1 MIGYPWEAS
10 PIELQVNASENLPAD
25 VSQNWCSGVRE
36 NIREQEYHISLQK
49 DGEGYQA
56 PNRAQNLR
64 TWFTSKGIK
73 VVNRIQTAA
82 IAYIAGRQQEGWSQ
96 SETVAMSSPCPS
108 NNAVVSRMPRAMP
121 PLGTTSKWCSGQ
133 LPI

>member
-1 MIGYPWEAS
+1 MFDY
-10 PIELQVNASENLPAD
+10 LQKYQQVPAD
-25 VSQNWCSGVRE
+25 VKAKLDNPAVKSF
-36 NIREQEYHISLQK
+36 IHHLEQEYHISLQK